1 MNNTC
6 PSCGALYNVA
16 SKDIGRKIKCKK
28 CSTSLAVTEAGL
40 VVDSPS
46 ASAPVPAAVMED
58 DDAGEPVVKKKKGK
72 YERAPGTGI
81 DVLALIP
88 TLIFGFGVFLV
99 VVFSSLPRIGEAG
112 TDRADAYV
120 DKLIIERDAKIEAT
134 VPKGKKYEEMTTD
147 DQKKINDEKTKIRED
162 YQKQIDDATVD
173 ADKTRVSN
181 RRDVWL
187 ERYGLMFGFIFV
199 SFGCIAFLRTE
210 QPLVMRI
217 VAGVILTVM
226 MIIMFTSFTERDPPK
241 TPISKGPIGKP
252 GPFD

>member
-28 CSTSLAVTEAGL
+28 CNTALAVTDAGL

-46 ASAPVPAAVMED
+46 APAPVPAAVMED
-58 DDAGEPVVKKKKGK
+58 EEGGDVVVKKKGSK

-88 TLIFGFGVFLV
+88 TLVFGFGVFLV
-99 VVFSSLPRIGEAG
+99 IVFSSLPRIGEAG
-112 TDRADAYV
+112 TDRAFAYV
-120 DKLIIERDAKIEAT
+120 EKLIIERDAKLDAT
-134 VPKGKKYEEMTTD
+134 VPKGKKYDDLTTE
-147 DQKKINDEKTKIRED
+147 DQKKIDEEKKKIRED
-162 YQKQIDDATVD
+162 YKKLIDDAGVE
-173 ADKTRVSN
+173 AEKTGISN

-217 VAGVILTVM
+217 VAGVILTIM

-241 TPISKGPIGKP
+241 SPNPKGPLVKP
-252 GPFD
+252 GFE